1 MIQKESDMCLI
12 CDRIEMIK
20 NGTNPWFVRELETG
34 YVVIGDKQYF
44 RGYCL
49 FLCKWHETELFSL
62 DEEKRVKF
70 LLEMSAVAEA
80 VKLAF
85 GAEKMNYELLGNG
98 DSHIHWH
105 LFPRRKGDLEND
117 GIDYGKNG
125 SGPVWW
131 IPWNIMN
138 HEKYKIGGDELEK
151 MKNDLLAALDKVL
164 AKQKK

>member
-1 MIQKESDMCLI
+1 MCLI

-34 YVVIGDKQYF
+34 YVVIGDKQYY
-44 RGYCL
+44 RGNSL
-49 FLCKWHETELFSL
+49 LLCKCHETELFTL

-85 GAEKMNYELLGNG
+85 GADKMNYELLGNG
-98 DSHIHWH
+98 DSHLHWH
-105 LFPRRKGDLEND
+105 LFPRRKGDLENN

-125 SGPVWW
+125 RGPVWW
-131 IPWNIMN
+131 IPWSIMN
-138 HEKYKIGGDELEK
+138 DDKFKIGGDELEK